1 MNGTHG
7 ITICIMNENHHF
19 VREKI
24 LVGHHQHVKTI
35 MFHPVDDIMVSAGT
49 EGVYIWDTQKQV
61 LKKIIKSKFDMLI
74 MNSDST
80 VQEANEGEVECIC
93 WLYNGTILAVGGRD
107 SAIKLYD
114 VAKEYSFFFLLTLV
128 MLS

>member
-1 MNGTHG
+1 
-7 ITICIMNENHHF
+7 
-19 VREKI
+19 
-24 LVGHHQHVKTI
+24 
-35 MFHPVDDIMVSAGT
+35 
-49 EGVYIWDTQKQV
+49 
-61 LKKIIKSKFDMLI
+61 

>member
-1 MNGTHG
+1 
-7 ITICIMNENHHF
+7 MNENHHF

-128 MLS
+128 ILS